1 MKVGGVSVHTGTIP
15 SKTLRE
21 TALNLSGW
29 RERGFYGQSYRVK
42 KEIGSE
48 DLGIRLAK
56 TLAYEVDVL
65 EHQFQRNGVSTM
77 AGFARFVDPHQL
89 VVTQPDGSEML
100 VHGDRILIAVGTVP
114 FRPDFV
120 DFSDPDV
127 MDSDEIVDI
136 HRLPRS
142 LTVIGAGVIGIE
154 YATIFSA
161 LDVAVTIVEPR
172 DSFLDFVDREII
184 EEFIHELRDRGV
196 TFRTGSK
203 VVSVARQKDGPVTT
217 ELADGRLIR
226 SEMVL
231 YAAGRKGAVED
242 LGLVAERAQRYRALG
257 HTAQKWFFR
266 HGPMSG
272 HEGLM
277 KNVALVRT
285 VREAVG
291 DDCDLMFDC
300 WQSFNLDYA
309 VDLAGRI
316 AEYRPRWLEECFM
329 PDRIDSHVK
338 LKAKTNIP
346 LSGAEH
352 EYTRWGFK
360 RFIEKD
366 ALDVLQPDIYWAGG
380 LSEVLKI
387 AAYATVHDLIVI
399 PHGHSSPATIH
410 FSVTQSPIHTPYQ
423 EFLVK
428 WNAIHVHFLKHPVE
442 PQHGPGLGMR
452 LDADKIEKEE
462 EVRF

>member
-1 MKVGGVSVHTGTIP
+1 MKIQHVRVRRLTGTVTTDGPMWEDRLVRPIDIYP
-15 SKTLRE
+15 EYRKAGVWEGGTQIDENHLRI
-21 TALNLSGW
+21 TADFL
-29 RERGFYGQSYRVK
+29 
-42 KEIGSE
+42 EIE
-48 DLGIRLAK
+48 
-56 TLAYEVDVL
+56 
-65 EHQFQRNGVSTM
+65 
-77 AGFARFVDPHQL
+77 
-89 VVTQPDGSEML
+89 
-100 VHGDRILIAVGTVP
+100 
-114 FRPDFV
+114 
-120 DFSDPDV
+120 SDD
-127 MDSDEIVDI
+127 
-136 HRLPRS
+136 
-142 LTVIGAGVIGIE
+142 GVIGTAGPIWKECSYLILTQLAPVIAGKDPLAIE
-154 YATIFSA
+154 LLWDQMHRLQVHGRQGHMMVAISAVDCALWDLKGNAFGQPVWRILGGPTRETVPAYASMLGF
-161 LDVAVTIVEPR
+161 
-172 DSFLDFVDREII
+172 
-184 EEFIHELRDRGV
+184 
-196 TFRTGSK
+196 
-203 VVSVARQKDGPVTT
+203 
-217 ELADGRLIR
+217 
-226 SEMVL
+226 
-231 YAAGRKGAVED
+231 AVED

-442 PQHGPGLGMR
+442 PQHGSIALPHGPGLGMR